1 MVTGGG
7 YMTRPH
13 LIISYGIL
21 ECHIQLVMQI
31 LKIEIVLGCSLIT
44 MENGMIVRVAIP
56 CRIYVKAIF
65 VSLLFYFA
73 DNIIQM

>member
-13 LIISYGIL
+13 LTISSGIL
-21 ECHIQLVMQI
+21 DCHIQLVMQV
-31 LKIEIVLGCSLIT
+31 LKIEIVVLSFIIT
-44 MENGMIVRVAIP
+44 VANGMTIHVAVA

-65 VSLLFYFA
+65 VSYYF
-73 DNIIQM
+73 NLQIT